1 MLTQVFKKAKQ
12 TFLKTIQKEDKN
24 FKFGFFEGQVYIAAR
39 TQTCLLYGSGQ
50 GYSDLCTH
58 GLSNDK
64 RVLAQ
69 NTCQMKSDILK
80 FMFVLGTE
88 RKMFCSNFFHFADER
103 GLAEVC
109 QLGHLTK
116 KQKLLLFLN
125 SPTMYLKYYLKGPLP
140 VVSSILDKSLWTLA
154 TVWLTNKKL

>member
-1 MLTQVFKKAKQ
+1 
-12 TFLKTIQKEDKN
+12 
-24 FKFGFFEGQVYIAAR
+24 
-39 TQTCLLYGSGQ
+39 
-50 GYSDLCTH
+50 
-58 GLSNDK
+58 
-64 RVLAQ
+64 
-69 NTCQMKSDILK
+69 MKSDILK

-154 TVWLTNKKL
+154 TVWLTNKKLWAFGTLRSWSNTKTVSQGNPCGWETSKEDSSWTVKMPLLNEGWIQRKTAGEVRS